1 MDYKGSV
8 EFNKHEIDNGND
20 HTEVNYE
27 KPEGKEA
34 YLKEYDQSVSSQP
47 KEDGGYVYRVDEEF
61 GPEEDSV
68 ENETGEVRNTEVKR
82 ALKPRHVGMI
92 ALGGTI
98 GTGFFVG
105 ISEPLENAGPVG
117 MLIAYLFMASLAYS
131 VMQSLGEMA
140 TFIPVTSAFS
150 VFSQRFLSPA
160 LGAANGYMYWFSWSI
175 TFALELSV
183 IGQIIQYWTYKVPI
197 AAWISIFWVLLAG
210 LNFCPVKYYGE
221 FEFWIA
227 FIKVVAIIGFIIYA
241 FIMVCGAGKTGPV
254 GFRYWRHGY
263 AFGTGIISK
272 NRNEARFLGWVSSLI
287 NAAFTYQGTELV
299 GITAGEAANPRKT
312 VPKSIKR
319 TLWRILIFYIVSL
332 IFVGLLVPYNDHG
345 LYDSRSYASSSPFIL
360 AIKNSGTKV
369 LPDIFNA
376 VILITVISAGNSDIY
391 VGSRVMYSLANSGLA
406 PKIFARSTKKG
417 VPYVAVAFTA
427 LIGALGYLET
437 SASGQDAF
445 NWLMNITGV
454 AGFFSWWLISWSHL
468 RFMKALKHRGISRDD
483 LPFKASFMPYIAIYG
498 FFFMILII
506 FIQGFTCF
514 TPKFNASDFVAAY
527 ISIGIFI
534 GLWVFFQIWFRGPLL
549 VPVSQIDI
557 DTDRRDVEA
566 EVWEDEPPKT
576 LWDKF
581 WSVVA

>member
-1 MDYKGSV
+1 MDNKGSL
-8 EFNKHEIDNGND
+8 EFSQHELNNIG
-20 HTEVNYE
+20 HTAD
-27 KPEGKEA
+27 KPYTDEA
-34 YLKEYDQSVSSQP
+34 YVKEYDQSISSQP
-47 KEDGGYVYRVDEEF
+47 KENDGYGYCVDEEY
-61 GPEEDSV
+61 GRDDSV
-68 ENETGEVRNTEVKR
+68 DDEKGEVRNTQVKR

-98 GTGFFVG
+98 GTGLFVG

-117 MLIAYLFMASLAYS
+117 MLIAYLFMASIAFS

-183 IGQIIQYWTYKVPI
+183 IGQIVQYWTFKVPL
-197 AAWISIFWVLLAG
+197 AAWISIFWVLIAA
-210 LNFCPVKYYGE
+210 LNFCPVKFYGE

-227 FIKVVAIIGFIIYA
+227 FIKVITIVGFILYC

-319 TLWRILIFYIVSL
+319 TLWRILIFYILSL
-332 IFVGLLVPYNDHG
+332 LFVGLLVPYNDHG

-376 VILITVISAGNSDIY
+376 VILTTVISAANSDVY
-391 VGSRVMYSLANSGLA
+391 VGSRVMYSMARNRLA
-406 PKIFARSTKKG
+406 PSVLAKATKGG
-417 VPYVAVAFTA
+417 VPYASVLFTSA
-427 LIGALGYLET
+427 IGALAYLET
-437 SASGQDAF
+437 SSSGANVF

-454 AGFFSWWLISWSHL
+454 AGFFSWWLISWSHI
-468 RFMKALKHRGISRDD
+468 RFMKALKHRGISRND
-483 LPFKASFMPYIAIYG
+483 LPFKASFMPWIAIYS
-498 FFFMILII
+498 FIFMTIIIL
-506 FIQGFTCF
+506 IQGFTCF
-514 TPKFNASDFVAAY
+514 TPHFSASDFVASY
-527 ISIGIFI
+527 ISV
-534 GLWVFFQIWFRGPLL
+534 GLFFVIWLLFQIWFRCPLL
-549 VPVSQIDI
+549 VPIEKMDI

-566 EVWEDEPPKT
+566 EVWEEEPPKT

-581 WSVVA
+581 WNIVA